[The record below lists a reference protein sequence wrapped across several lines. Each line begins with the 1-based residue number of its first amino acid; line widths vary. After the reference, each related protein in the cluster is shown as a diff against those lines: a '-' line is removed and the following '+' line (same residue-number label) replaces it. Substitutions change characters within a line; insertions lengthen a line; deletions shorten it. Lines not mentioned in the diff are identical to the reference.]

1 MMMAP
6 SATKRRKKK
15 IYHNELLS
23 YDIVDG
29 DTIKATL
36 DLGYEC
42 YKTVTVRLVGIDT
55 PEIRSNN
62 PLEREAAELSK
73 SVLGKLFEFGWDGQ
87 VELES
92 ESLDVYGRPLGRI
105 FMYKLNVDVARA
117 LRQLKA
123 ARYYSGSNARNP
135 WKDEDL
141 KILIEECNKFLQ
153 DPLIK
158 IREFVAESS
167 YLADYIADPRFSG
180 SSGMGC

>member
-1 MMMAP
+1 MAP

-15 IYHNELLS
+15 AYFNELLS
-23 YDIVDG
+23 YEVVDG
-29 DTIKATL
+29 DTLKATL

-42 YKTVTVRLVGIDT
+42 YKTVTIRLLGVDT
-55 PEIRSNN
+55 PELKSNN
-62 PLEREAAELSK
+62 PLERDAAGLAK
-73 SVLGKLFEFGWDGQ
+73 SVLIKLLELAWAGQ

-105 FMYKLNVDVARA
+105 FMYKFNLDLGRTMQ
-117 LRQLKA
+117 QLKA

-153 DPLIK
+153 DPLVK
-158 IREFVAESS
+158 IRPLLAESS
-167 YLADYIADPRFSG
+167 YLADYISDPRFSG
-180 SSGMGC
+180 PSGMGC